1 MVQSHVSANIRAEMA
16 RRGKTQADV
25 AAVLG
30 KRRQQVSQRL
40 LGRVPFRLDELQTI
54 AELLDVPLGSLF
66 NETQVAS

>member
-1 MVQSHVSANIRAEMA
+1 MA